1 MLKRIVI
8 AFATGLLALGL
19 AAGPAAASCGPDD
32 HCTGCW

>member
-19 AAGPAAASCGPDD
+19 AAASCGPDG
-32 HCTGCW
+32 HCAGCW